1 MHMRRPAGHP
11 VRRHRRRVR
20 CPLTAAVGPVTLIAA
35 SNRRVTK
42 LRLRRVTADETTFV
56 EWVGQFDVADA
67 DEAEVC
73 NSVMSLYHEG
83 LEALRVRFAAS

>member
-1 MHMRRPAGHP
+1 MSIDRGRRPGHAD
-11 VRRHRRRVR
+11 RR
-20 CPLTAAVGPVTLIAA
+20 IEQE
-35 SNRRVTK
+35 VTK

-83 LEALRVRFAAS
+83 LEALRVRFVAS